1 MKKNPLSMLILS
13 LLLTGC
19 SSLSFLSPTQISV
32 EPLFVGPEK
41 VICINPYHNNQCLQ
55 IKHSPEAQWEL
66 YIGSIVGL
74 TYEPGYIYQLEVY
87 KESNAK
93 PAVGDPPV
101 QWVLNRMISKTK
113 SGEAVFSPASIQGIA
128 WSMTQYGDPAGLTN
142 ARGEPKPA
150 ILFQAD
156 GKITGSTGCN
166 MFTGTYSINND
177 RIQFGSLSPSNTKCA
192 TPDPVIQ
199 EQEQALLLILRQADH
214 FVIEPTRLQIISSG
228 NNRLIVFNK

>member
-1 MKKNPLSMLILS
+1 MMRKPLAAVILC
-13 LLLTGC
+13 LFLTGC
-19 SSLSFLSPTQISV
+19 SSLPFISPAAEPV
-32 EPLFVGPEK
+32 EPLYVGPDK
-41 VICINPYHNNQCLQ
+41 VICVNPYHNNQCLQ

-66 YIGSIVGL
+66 YIGDVVGL
-74 TYEPGYIYQLEVY
+74 QHEPGFIYQLEVY
-87 KESNAK
+87 KANNVK

-101 QWVLNRMISKTK
+101 QWIMSRLISKTK
-113 SGEAVFSPASIQGIA
+113 NGEAVSNPAYIQGIA
-128 WSMTQYGDPAGLTN
+128 WSLAQYGDPAGLTE

-177 RIQFGSLSPSNTKCA
+177 RIQFGSLSPSSNKCA
-192 TPDPVIQ
+192 TPDPALM
-199 EQEQALLLILRQADH
+199 EQEQALLLILQQADH
-214 FVIEPTRLQIISSG
+214 FVIEPARLQIISSG